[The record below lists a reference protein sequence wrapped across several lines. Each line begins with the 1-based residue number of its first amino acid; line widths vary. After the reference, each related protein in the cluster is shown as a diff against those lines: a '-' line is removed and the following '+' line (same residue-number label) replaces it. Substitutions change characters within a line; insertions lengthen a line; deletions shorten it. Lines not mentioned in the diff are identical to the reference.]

1 MSRNAK
7 GSWIGV
13 GLLSLA
19 LLIAILL
26 GLETISYAL
35 GAMLSAALWL
45 AVGSYFPKRLSE
57 YSTGQKI
64 YLGVTVV
71 LITFITAILVVKTVK
86 TDQGM
91 LSGSVKMAT
100 HLLTERA
107 S

>member
-7 GSWIGV
+7 GSWVGI

-26 GLETISYAL
+26 DLDTISYAL
-35 GAMLSAALWL
+35 GTMLSAALWF
-45 AVGSYFPKRLSE
+45 AIGSYFPKRLSA
-57 YSTGQKI
+57 YSTGQNI
-64 YLGVTVV
+64 FLGVTVV
-71 LITFITAILVVKTVK
+71 LIMFITAILVVKTVK

-91 LSGSVKMAT
+91 LSGLVKMAT